1 MDPALHRLAVLRPRA
16 EDQWDRLQAELD
28 RHGPPMIA
36 ITRRDGAVEF
46 AAETWAPILH
56 ARVEEVVNVVWPHG
70 AAWRTFRPMD

>member
-1 MDPALHRLAVLRPRA
+1 
-16 EDQWDRLQAELD
+16 
-28 RHGPPMIA
+28 MIA